1 MYMDITIHKDSQS
14 VRFVSW
20 WTKSSSGCIAGRR
33 LPIFFPFLLIQS
45 LSLWPA
51 VAETEL
57 PYCLP
62 GPPCQTQ
69 MKWRFLEE
77 ARRKAKETTVL
88 MDFSPRAD
96 LLWCS
101 DESESAQ
108 VLYHLSASFISS
120 LQEHDLWQSL
130 VSPQIHSS
138 KLEYDLANFIYNL
151 HSPNPLLTPPTC
163 TDSSMVYHRA
173 GKLTVAIGDQSKLY

>member
-1 MYMDITIHKDSQS
+1 
-14 VRFVSW
+14 
-20 WTKSSSGCIAGRR
+20 
-33 LPIFFPFLLIQS
+33 
-45 LSLWPA
+45 
-51 VAETEL
+51 
-57 PYCLP
+57 
-62 GPPCQTQ
+62 
-69 MKWRFLEE
+69 
-77 ARRKAKETTVL
+77 

-173 GKLTVAIGDQSKLY
+173 GKLTVAIGDQSKLLDYAKDQSTFTSQRFFCPECEYDVSPFCLT